1 MITDRQNSKLT
12 FFIFILVIIGLIV
25 LGYFLIKKPDISEK
39 ILDDTETL
47 EIDKTKNIVYYDN
60 VDVISSEAQLEYKDI
75 HINLNSDD
83 ARELETKLNNNMNKI
98 RGKYTKLEDNSNQEI
113 INEADGIAEAQIIDY
128 NTFNSTNYV
137 TIEVN
142 EYEFLASAMSF
153 DNKLTYYCLDKRSGE
168 AFLCK
173 DAALFD
179 KRSGKL
185 LTNQII
191 MKQENLSADT
201 IRTKIYDHIK
211 DNNEIDIDVTMNNP
225 YTLYYNEYGKVKANI
240 IVKIGDINYNDNV
253 EIN

>member
-12 FFIFILVIIGLIV
+12 FLIFILVIIGLIV

-60 VDVISSEAQLEYKDI
+60 IDVISSEAQLEYKDI

-83 ARELETKLNNNMNKI
+83 AKELEAKLNNNMNKI

-113 INEADGIAEAQIIDY
+113 INEADGIAQAQIIDY

-142 EYEFLASAMSF
+142 EYEFLASAMTF
-153 DNKLTYYCLDKRSGE
+153 DNKLTYYCL
-168 AFLCK
+168 
-173 DAALFD
+173 D

-201 IRTKIYDHIK
+201 IRSKIYDHIK
-211 DNNEIDIDVTMNNP
+211 DNDEIDIDVTMNNP

-240 IVKIGDINYNDNV
+240 IVKIWDINYNDNV

>member
-60 VDVISSEAQLEYKDI
+60 IDVISSEAQLEYKDI

-128 NTFNSTNYV
+128 NTFNSTNHV

-153 DNKLTYYCLDKRSGE
+153 DNKLTYYCL
-168 AFLCK
+168 
-173 DAALFD
+173 D

-211 DNNEIDIDVTMNNP
+211 DNDEIDIDVTMNNP

>member
-60 VDVISSEAQLEYKDI
+60 IDVISSEAQLEYKDI

-153 DNKLTYYCLDKRSGE
+153 DNKLTYYCLDKRSG
-168 AFLCK
+168 
-173 DAALFD
+173 
-179 KRSGKL
+179 KL

>member
-60 VDVISSEAQLEYKDI
+60 IDVISSEAQLEYKDI

-83 ARELETKLNNNMNKI
+83 AKELEAKLNNNMNKI

-113 INEADGIAEAQIIDY
+113 INEADGIAQAQIIDY

-153 DNKLTYYCLDKRSGE
+153 DNKLTYYCLDKRSG
-168 AFLCK
+168 
-173 DAALFD
+173 
-179 KRSGKL
+179 KL

-211 DNNEIDIDVTMNNP
+211 DNDEIDIDVTMNNP

>member
-25 LGYFLIKKPDISEK
+25 LGYFLIKKPNISEK

-83 ARELETKLNNNMNKI
+83 AKELEAKLNNNMNKI

-113 INEADGIAEAQIIDY
+113 INEADGIAQAQIIDY

-142 EYEFLASAMSF
+142 EYEFLASAMTF
-153 DNKLTYYCLDKRSGE
+153 DNKLTYYCL
-168 AFLCK
+168 
-173 DAALFD
+173 D

>member
-12 FFIFILVIIGLIV
+12 FFIFILVIISLIV

-60 VDVISSEAQLEYKDI
+60 IDVISSEAQLEYKDI

-113 INEADGIAEAQIIDY
+113 INEADGIAQAEIIDY

-142 EYEFLASAMSF
+142 EYEFLASAMTF
-153 DNKLTYYCLDKRSGE
+153 DNKLTYYCL
-168 AFLCK
+168 
-173 DAALFD
+173 D

-211 DNNEIDIDVTMNNP
+211 DNDEIDIDVTMNNP

>member
-113 INEADGIAEAQIIDY
+113 INEADGIAQAEIIDY

-142 EYEFLASAMSF
+142 EYELLASAMTF
-153 DNKLTYYCLDKRSGE
+153 DNKLTYYCL
-168 AFLCK
+168 
-173 DAALFD
+173 D

-211 DNNEIDIDVTMNNP
+211 DNAEIDIDVTMNNP

>member
-60 VDVISSEAQLEYKDI
+60 IDVISSEAQLEYKDI

-113 INEADGIAEAQIIDY
+113 INEADGVAQADIIDY

-142 EYEFLASAMSF
+142 EYEFLASAMTF
-153 DNKLTYYCLDKRSGE
+153 DNKLTYYCL
-168 AFLCK
+168 
-173 DAALFD
+173 D

-211 DNNEIDIDVTMNNP
+211 DNDEIDIDVTMNNP

>member
-142 EYEFLASAMSF
+142 EYEFLASAMTF
-153 DNKLTYYCLDKRSGE
+153 DNKLTYYCL
-168 AFLCK
+168 
-173 DAALFD
+173 D

>member
-83 ARELETKLNNNMNKI
+83 AKELEAKLNNNMNKI

-113 INEADGIAEAQIIDY
+113 INEADGIAQAQIIDY

-153 DNKLTYYCLDKRSGE
+153 DNKLTYYCLDKRN
-168 AFLCK
+168 
-173 DAALFD
+173 
-179 KRSGKL
+179 GKL
-185 LTNQII
+185 LTNKII

>member
-25 LGYFLIKKPDISEK
+25 FGYFLIKKPDISEK

-113 INEADGIAEAQIIDY
+113 INEADGIAQAQIIDY

-142 EYEFLASAMSF
+142 EYEFLASAMTF
-153 DNKLTYYCLDKRSGE
+153 DNKLTYYCL
-168 AFLCK
+168 
-173 DAALFD
+173 D

-211 DNNEIDIDVTMNNP
+211 DNDEIDIDVTMNNP

>member
-60 VDVISSEAQLEYKDI
+60 IDVISSEAQLEYKDI

-83 ARELETKLNNNMNKI
+83 AKELEAKLNNNMNKI

-113 INEADGIAEAQIIDY
+113 INEADGIAQAQIIDY

-153 DNKLTYYCLDKRSGE
+153 DNKLTYYCLDKRNV
-168 AFLCK
+168 
-173 DAALFD
+173 
-179 KRSGKL
+179 KL

>member
-83 ARELETKLNNNMNKI
+83 AKELEAKLNNNMNKI

-113 INEADGIAEAQIIDY
+113 INEADGIAQAQIIDY

-153 DNKLTYYCLDKRSGE
+153 DNKLTYYCLDKRN
-168 AFLCK
+168 
-173 DAALFD
+173 
-179 KRSGKL
+179 GKL

-211 DNNEIDIDVTMNNP
+211 DNDEIDIDVTMNNP

>member
-60 VDVISSEAQLEYKDI
+60 IDVISSEAQLEYKDI

-142 EYEFLASAMSF
+142 EYEFLASAMTF
-153 DNKLTYYCLDKRSGE
+153 DNKLTYYCLDKRSG
-168 AFLCK
+168 
-173 DAALFD
+173 
-179 KRSGKL
+179 KL
-185 LTNQII
+185 HTNQII

-211 DNNEIDIDVTMNNP
+211 DNAEIDIDVTMNNP

>member
-83 ARELETKLNNNMNKI
+83 AKELEAKLNNNMNKI

-113 INEADGIAEAQIIDY
+113 INEADGIAQAQIIDY

-153 DNKLTYYCLDKRSGE
+153 DNKLTYYCLDKRN
-168 AFLCK
+168 
-173 DAALFD
+173 
-179 KRSGKL
+179 GKL

>member
-60 VDVISSEAQLEYKDI
+60 IDVISSEAQLEYKDI

-113 INEADGIAEAQIIDY
+113 INEANGIAEAQIIDY

-142 EYEFLASAMSF
+142 EYEFLASAMTF
-153 DNKLTYYCLDKRSGE
+153 DNKLTYYCL
-168 AFLCK
+168 
-173 DAALFD
+173 D

-211 DNNEIDIDVTMNNP
+211 DNDEIDIDVTMNNP

>member
-60 VDVISSEAQLEYKDI
+60 IDVISSEAQLEYKDI

-113 INEADGIAEAQIIDY
+113 INEADGIAQAEIIDY

-142 EYEFLASAMSF
+142 EYEFLASAMTF
-153 DNKLTYYCLDKRSGE
+153 DNKLTYYCL
-168 AFLCK
+168 
-173 DAALFD
+173 D

-201 IRTKIYDHIK
+201 IRNKIYDHIK
-211 DNNEIDIDVTMNNP
+211 DNDEIDIDVTMNNP

>member
-60 VDVISSEAQLEYKDI
+60 IDVISSEAQLEYKDI

-113 INEADGIAEAQIIDY
+113 INEADGIAQAEIIDY

-142 EYEFLASAMSF
+142 EYEFLASAMTF
-153 DNKLTYYCLDKRSGE
+153 DNKLTYYCL
-168 AFLCK
+168 
-173 DAALFD
+173 D

-211 DNNEIDIDVTMNNP
+211 DNDEIDIDVTMNNP

>member
-60 VDVISSEAQLEYKDI
+60 IDVISSEAQLEYKDI

-83 ARELETKLNNNMNKI
+83 AKELETKLNNNMNKI

-142 EYEFLASAMSF
+142 EYEFLASAMTF
-153 DNKLTYYCLDKRSGE
+153 DNKLTYYCL
-168 AFLCK
+168 
-173 DAALFD
+173 D

-211 DNNEIDIDVTMNNP
+211 DNAEIDIDVTMNNP

>member
-113 INEADGIAEAQIIDY
+113 INEADGIAQAEIIDY

-142 EYEFLASAMSF
+142 EYEFLASAMTF
-153 DNKLTYYCLDKRSGE
+153 DNKLTYYCL
-168 AFLCK
+168 
-173 DAALFD
+173 D

-211 DNNEIDIDVTMNNP
+211 DNAEIDIDVTMNNP

>member
-113 INEADGIAEAQIIDY
+113 INEADGIAQAEIIDY

-153 DNKLTYYCLDKRSGE
+153 DNKLTYYCLDKRSG
-168 AFLCK
+168 
-173 DAALFD
+173 
-179 KRSGKL
+179 KL

-211 DNNEIDIDVTMNNP
+211 DNDEIDIDVTMNNP

>member
-60 VDVISSEAQLEYKDI
+60 IDVISSEAQLEYKDI

-153 DNKLTYYCLDKRSGE
+153 DNKLTYYCLDKRSG
-168 AFLCK
+168 
-173 DAALFD
+173 
-179 KRSGKL
+179 KL

-211 DNNEIDIDVTMNNP
+211 DNAEIDIDVTMNNP

>member
-98 RGKYTKLEDNSNQEI
+98 RGKYTKLEDNSNQKI
-113 INEADGIAEAQIIDY
+113 INEADGIAQAEIIDY

-142 EYEFLASAMSF
+142 EYEFLASAMTF
-153 DNKLTYYCLDKRSGE
+153 DNKLTYYCL
-168 AFLCK
+168 
-173 DAALFD
+173 D

-211 DNNEIDIDVTMNNP
+211 DNDEIDIDVTMNNP

>member
-25 LGYFLIKKPDISEK
+25 LGYFLIKKPNISEK

-60 VDVISSEAQLEYKDI
+60 IDVISSEAQLEYKDI

-83 ARELETKLNNNMNKI
+83 AKELEAKLNNNMNKI

-113 INEADGIAEAQIIDY
+113 INEADGIAQAQIIDY

-142 EYEFLASAMSF
+142 EYEFLASAMTF
-153 DNKLTYYCLDKRSGE
+153 DNKLTYYCL
-168 AFLCK
+168 
-173 DAALFD
+173 D

>member
-60 VDVISSEAQLEYKDI
+60 IDVISSEAQLEYKDI

-83 ARELETKLNNNMNKI
+83 AKELEAKLNNNMNKI

-113 INEADGIAEAQIIDY
+113 INEADGIAQAQIIDY

-153 DNKLTYYCLDKRSGE
+153 DNKLTYYCLDKRSG
-168 AFLCK
+168 
-173 DAALFD
+173 
-179 KRSGKL
+179 KL

-211 DNNEIDIDVTMNNP
+211 DNAEIDIDVTMNNP

>member
-83 ARELETKLNNNMNKI
+83 AKELEAKLNNNMNKI

-113 INEADGIAEAQIIDY
+113 VNEADGIAQAQIIDY

-153 DNKLTYYCLDKRSGE
+153 DNKLTYYCL
-168 AFLCK
+168 
-173 DAALFD
+173 D

>member
-60 VDVISSEAQLEYKDI
+60 IDVISSEAQLEYKDI

-142 EYEFLASAMSF
+142 EYEFLASAMTF
-153 DNKLTYYCLDKRSGE
+153 DNKLTYYCL
-168 AFLCK
+168 
-173 DAALFD
+173 D

-211 DNNEIDIDVTMNNP
+211 DNDEIDIDVTMNNP

>member
-113 INEADGIAEAQIIDY
+113 INEADGIAQAQIIDY

-142 EYEFLASAMSF
+142 EYEFLASAMTF
-153 DNKLTYYCLDKRSGE
+153 DNKLTYYCL
-168 AFLCK
+168 
-173 DAALFD
+173 D

-211 DNNEIDIDVTMNNP
+211 DNDEIDIDVTMNNP

>member
-60 VDVISSEAQLEYKDI
+60 IDVISSEAQLEYKDI

-113 INEADGIAEAQIIDY
+113 INEADGIAEAEIIDY

-142 EYEFLASAMSF
+142 EYEFLASAMTF
-153 DNKLTYYCLDKRSGE
+153 DNKLTYYCL
-168 AFLCK
+168 
-173 DAALFD
+173 D

-211 DNNEIDIDVTMNNP
+211 DNDEIDIDVTMNNP

>member
-1 MITDRQNSKLT
+1 MITDRQSSKLT

-60 VDVISSEAQLEYKDI
+60 IDVISSEAQLEYKDI

-83 ARELETKLNNNMNKI
+83 AKELETKLNNNMNKI

-113 INEADGIAEAQIIDY
+113 INEADGIAQAQIIDY

-153 DNKLTYYCLDKRSGE
+153 DNKLTYYCLDKRN
-168 AFLCK
+168 
-173 DAALFD
+173 
-179 KRSGKL
+179 GKL

>member
-113 INEADGIAEAQIIDY
+113 INEADGIAQAEIIDY

-142 EYEFLASAMSF
+142 EYEFLASAMTF
-153 DNKLTYYCLDKRSGE
+153 DNKLTYYCL
-168 AFLCK
+168 
-173 DAALFD
+173 D

-211 DNNEIDIDVTMNNP
+211 DNDEIDIDVTMNNP

>member
-113 INEADGIAEAQIIDY
+113 INEADGIAQAQIIDY

-142 EYEFLASAMSF
+142 EYEFLASAMTF
-153 DNKLTYYCLDKRSGE
+153 DNKLTYYCL
-168 AFLCK
+168 
-173 DAALFD
+173 D

-211 DNNEIDIDVTMNNP
+211 DNAEIDIDVTMNNP

>member
-12 FFIFILVIIGLIV
+12 FFIFILVIIGLTV

-60 VDVISSEAQLEYKDI
+60 IDVISSEAQLEYKDI

-142 EYEFLASAMSF
+142 EYEFLASAMTF
-153 DNKLTYYCLDKRSGE
+153 DNKLTYYCL
-168 AFLCK
+168 
-173 DAALFD
+173 D

-211 DNNEIDIDVTMNNP
+211 DNDEIDIDVTMNNP

>member
-60 VDVISSEAQLEYKDI
+60 IDVISSEAQLEYKDI

-83 ARELETKLNNNMNKI
+83 AKELEAKLNNNMNKI

-113 INEADGIAEAQIIDY
+113 INEADGIAQAQIIDY

-153 DNKLTYYCLDKRSGE
+153 DNKLTYYCLDKRN
-168 AFLCK
+168 
-173 DAALFD
+173 
-179 KRSGKL
+179 GKL

-211 DNNEIDIDVTMNNP
+211 DNDEIDIDVTMNNP

>member
-60 VDVISSEAQLEYKDI
+60 IDVISSEAQLEYKDI

-83 ARELETKLNNNMNKI
+83 AKELEAKLNNNMNKI

-113 INEADGIAEAQIIDY
+113 INEADGIAQAQIIDY

-153 DNKLTYYCLDKRSGE
+153 DNKLTYYCL
-168 AFLCK
+168 
-173 DAALFD
+173 D

>member
-60 VDVISSEAQLEYKDI
+60 IDVISSEAQLEYKDI

-83 ARELETKLNNNMNKI
+83 AKELEAKLNNNMNKI

-113 INEADGIAEAQIIDY
+113 INEADGIAQAKIIDY

-142 EYEFLASAMSF
+142 EYEFLASAMTF
-153 DNKLTYYCLDKRSGE
+153 DNKLTYYCL
-168 AFLCK
+168 
-173 DAALFD
+173 D

>member
-153 DNKLTYYCLDKRSGE
+153 DNKLTYYCLDKRSG
-168 AFLCK
+168 
-173 DAALFD
+173 
-179 KRSGKL
+179 KL

-211 DNNEIDIDVTMNNP
+211 DNAEIDIDVTMNNP

>member
-12 FFIFILVIIGLIV
+12 FFIFILVIISLIV

-83 ARELETKLNNNMNKI
+83 AKELEAKLNNNMNKI

-113 INEADGIAEAQIIDY
+113 INEADGIAQAQIIDY

-153 DNKLTYYCLDKRSGE
+153 DNKLTYYCL
-168 AFLCK
+168 
-173 DAALFD
+173 D

>member
-39 ILDDTETL
+39 ILDDTEAL

-60 VDVISSEAQLEYKDI
+60 IDVISSEAQLEYKDI

-83 ARELETKLNNNMNKI
+83 AKELEAKLNNNMNKI

-113 INEADGIAEAQIIDY
+113 INEADGIAQAQIIDY

-142 EYEFLASAMSF
+142 EYEFLASAMTF
-153 DNKLTYYCLDKRSGE
+153 DNKLTYYCL
-168 AFLCK
+168 
-173 DAALFD
+173 D